1 MLITKAGIMRDN
13 GEDFYLRKHGVGP
26 GVKLMHSFEHVMHA
40 GLRREALVQIV
51 DELSRGH

>member
-1 MLITKAGIMRDN
+1 MRDN